1 MYIICRSRESE
12 TIRPALYQQKSRKLL
27 QKNLDFSWILHLQM
41 RMPLGHE
48 AEVRSWHGSIFA
60 RHAVA
65 ISAWPWFYSLFGG
78 RNQKHT
84 PQLVCT
90 PVLLTGWNPP
100 RAGSVGWRW
109 VSQISG
115 HLMGPYGFGTHHN
128 RHYATP
134 FFWEE
139 WPRMAEG
146 HCRGRRRCQFV
157 MVSTLM
163 ARAWKW
169 SMERKHRPEGSW
181 RQCTRGLGAELWQ
194 TCGAIKKHSAIQSE
208 YWDYRDWG
216 LQYGD
221 PLPPLFFFFSVI
233 LWCM

>member
-1 MYIICRSRESE
+1 MDFTSTVADAIGAWSGSE
-12 TIRPALYQQKSRKLL
+12 ILTWLYCCTACGGNISMAMILL
-27 QKNLDFSWILHLQM
+27 
-41 RMPLGHE
+41 P
-48 AEVRSWHGSIFA
+48 
-60 RHAVA
+60 
-65 ISAWPWFYSLFGG
+65 FGG

-233 LWCM
+233 LLCM